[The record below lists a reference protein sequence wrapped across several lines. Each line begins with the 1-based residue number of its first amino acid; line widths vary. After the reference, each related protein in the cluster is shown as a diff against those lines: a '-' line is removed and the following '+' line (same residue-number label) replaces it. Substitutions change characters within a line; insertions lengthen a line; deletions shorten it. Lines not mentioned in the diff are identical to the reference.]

1 MCSTS
6 SNGSFVRIV
15 TILLCNAGLLQNFAW
30 RLFQWGNLL
39 LCVSI
44 FTCFESKLHRI
55 WCFFQGGGF
64 KPFGRPL
71 SQQLKPPVL
80 PAHPAVY
87 LIFLFC
93 IAKHCTA
100 LAKHCK
106 VEVNIA
112 KQVFGQCRAQSS
124 ASDVFEHHAWHS
136 IAKPVDCYW
145 CFVLKLSTIWTVQV
159 KCGRHCIHST

>member
-15 TILLCNAGLLQNFAW
+15 TILLCAAGLLQNFASVSFKKEICSFA
-30 RLFQWGNLL
+30 FQFSLVLKANCTGYDA
-39 LCVSI
+39 
-44 FTCFESKLHRI
+44 
-55 WCFFQGGGF
+55 FFQGGGF

-112 KQVFGQCRAQSS
+112 KQAFEQCRAQSS
-124 ASDVFEHHAWHS
+124 ASDVFEHHA
-136 IAKPVDCYW
+136 
-145 CFVLKLSTIWTVQV
+145 
-159 KCGRHCIHST
+159 